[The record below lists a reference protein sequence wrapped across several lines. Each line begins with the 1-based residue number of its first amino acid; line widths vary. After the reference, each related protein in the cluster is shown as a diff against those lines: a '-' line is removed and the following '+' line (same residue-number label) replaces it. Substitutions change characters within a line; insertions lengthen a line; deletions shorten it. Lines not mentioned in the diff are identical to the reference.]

1 MLCKTVEVFLHGVI
15 LLSTA
20 NPFMFYIVTQVCH
33 HVCSEEKE
41 LTSLIIS
48 DLYYH
53 LQGRLEGREIPS
65 GPFQELSN
73 FLLSLGTFE
82 CNDEKY
88 ERIFFLHLENI
99 SMFDIKKVQEEIGAE
114 LWDLSDWTT
123 SKEVAES
130 MFMHMHSANS
140 SLTIAS
146 SKHFAL
152 EALVSVIAVYKG
164 NVSYPEYFDSFQFSY
179 RPEEILFCSF
189 LVTVYFFCL
198 F

>member
-1 MLCKTVEVFLHGVI
+1 
-15 LLSTA
+15 
-20 NPFMFYIVTQVCH
+20 
-33 HVCSEEKE
+33 EEKE
-41 LTSLIIS
+41 LSSLIIS

-65 GPFQELSN
+65 GPFQDLSN

-88 ERIFFLHLENI
+88 ERLFFLHLDNI
-99 SMFDIKKVQEEIGAE
+99 RMFDIKKVQEEIGAE
-114 LWDLSDWTT
+114 LWDLSDWKT

-140 SLTIAS
+140 SLTIAT

-164 NVSYPEYFDSFQFSY
+164 NVSYPEHFDSFQFPY
-179 RPEEILFCSF
+179 RPEEILI
-189 LVTVYFFCL
+189 
-198 F
+198 